1 MHGRFG
7 TALGMPALI
16 ARNQA
21 MQAEMIASVDRFVV
35 LTQWAL
41 ETVASNGAP
50 SGKLALNR
58 LGLSQ
63 PKPDPKPGPERQP
76 ARAPIT
82 VGYLGRFDRIKGVL
96 DLARAAASLPPE
108 VPLRV
113 EFRGPEGGP
122 AERAVVAE
130 IRRLAAGDPRVAV
143 EPAVS
148 PADAPRVLGRWDL
161 LCCPSLTL
169 EGGPTVAIEAHA
181 VGTPVIGARI
191 GGLAELVT
199 DGVNGRLIPP
209 GDWRGLATCL
219 REAASDPAGT
229 IDRWRAA
236 VPPVRTMDDIAADYL
251 ALYAA

>member
-1 MHGRFG
+1 
-7 TALGMPALI
+7 
-16 ARNQA
+16 
-21 MQAEMIASVDRFVV
+21 
-35 LTQWAL
+35 
-41 ETVASNGAP
+41 
-50 SGKLALNR
+50 
-58 LGLSQ
+58 
-63 PKPDPKPGPERQP
+63 
-76 ARAPIT
+76 
-82 VGYLGRFDRIKGVL
+82 
-96 DLARAAASLPPE
+96 
-108 VPLRV
+108 
-113 EFRGPEGGP
+113 
-122 AERAVVAE
+122 
-130 IRRLAAGDPRVAV
+130 VAV